1 MATDTGS
8 GPRTVT
14 WEPTEGSWSVV
25 VMNADGGPGL
35 RVEADLGATMP
46 AVVWIAL
53 GLLLVGGLFLAGGVI
68 LIVGAFRA
76 ARSG

>member
-1 MATDTGS
+1 
-8 GPRTVT
+8 
-14 WEPTEGSWSVV
+14 
-25 VMNADGGPGL
+25 MNADGGPGL

-76 ARSG
+76 A